1 MNQDRITK
9 MLEHEP
15 YSCIMKNYELA
26 DILFENEGL
35 MTVPKK
41 SANTIVD
48 LLNIAY
54 KNGVKSAIKQYSMND
69 YNPMCTNSGLTY
81 LTSNNPIDPQG
92 SQGSQHIE
100 PVKQINNF
108 NSEKSL
114 NDESDKQINNFKP
127 KKKLFKII

>member
-54 KNGVKSAIKQYSMND
+54 KNGVKSSKFNTKLLLIY
-69 YNPMCTNSGLTY
+69 YNFVIRIVSNVYFALSLSPSDLLFTY
-81 LTSNNPIDPQG
+81 
-92 SQGSQHIE
+92 
-100 PVKQINNF
+100 F
-108 NSEKSL
+108 C
-114 NDESDKQINNFKP
+114 
-127 KKKLFKII
+127 LFFVTLF

>member
-1 MNQDRITK
+1 M
-9 MLEHEP
+9 
-15 YSCIMKNYELA
+15 
-26 DILFENEGL
+26 FENEGL
-35 MTVPKK
+35 MTVP
-41 SANTIVD
+41 
-48 LLNIAY
+48 
-54 KNGVKSAIKQYSMND
+54 
-69 YNPMCTNSGLTY
+69 
-81 LTSNNPIDPQG
+81 G